1 MAWLLFMD
9 ESGHS
14 HKELPYE
21 VRGGYALADTHLWP
35 FVQDIIHL
43 ELSCFGA
50 RLADYKSEVKGMKLL
65 SKDRFEHAAQMP
77 EIDNSK
83 RQHLCRSL
91 LQAGLEKRPPNREQL
106 TAYGQASLRMADGI
120 FTVLDRH
127 RALIFAS
134 AVPRETA
141 KPPPGVPASPDIL
154 RKDHVFLLERFF
166 YFLEKEREMKLLVLD
181 EVEKTDPPRAGVE
194 RRRAGRSQ
202 EGHSRVIGPDQTIAR
217 SQLAAKIRC
226 PRATQT
232 RY

>member
-35 FVQDIIHL
+35 FVQDVLRL

-77 EIDNSK
+77 EVENLK

-91 LQAGLEKRPPNREQL
+91 LQAGLEKRPPTREQL

-120 FTVLDRH
+120 FV
-127 RALIFAS
+127 
-134 AVPRETA
+134 
-141 KPPPGVPASPDIL
+141 
-154 RKDHVFLLERFF
+154 LLERHVG
-166 YFLEKEREMKLLVLD
+166 R
-181 EVEKTDPPRAGVE
+181 PSCRRAHH
-194 RRRAGRSQ
+194 RRRTSCARIIFFCWSGSSIFWRRNGRW
-202 EGHSRVIGPDQTIAR
+202 A
-217 SQLAAKIRC
+217 C
-226 PRATQT
+226 W
-232 RY
+232 